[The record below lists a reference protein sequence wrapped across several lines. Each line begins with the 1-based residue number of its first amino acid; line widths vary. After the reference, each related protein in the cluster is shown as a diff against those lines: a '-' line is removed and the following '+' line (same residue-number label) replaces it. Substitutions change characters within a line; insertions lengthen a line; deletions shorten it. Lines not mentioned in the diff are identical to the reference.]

1 MQQTARKTDELR
13 ILKRSLAAWTLRI
26 AGFKASEACPSKS
39 FPANQTDP
47 CAVQK
52 ILARKSHAMAVE
64 RDIATLRSAF
74 DVWIMAYSGGVMKQ
88 TKEYSE
94 MRQVWNRWRSKMA
107 THEALM
113 GKSRIFAYSRGTK
126 GLHSN
131 SHPMLPVQARTVAD
145 KYDVQSARS
154 ALRKW
159 KHRAAEIQC
168 LQSMAIDKDKH
179 RLLSNG
185 LQTFTKR
192 VHRFKQLEEGAIM
205 TNTFFKLRT
214 CFQAW
219 QQALRIKTQTKW
231 IADKRKRDTKE
242 IFDGQY
248 YLFIAEGDQGH

>member
-1 MQQTARKTDELR
+1 
-13 ILKRSLAAWTLRI
+13 
-26 AGFKASEACPSKS
+26 
-39 FPANQTDP
+39 
-47 CAVQK
+47 
-52 ILARKSHAMAVE
+52 MAVE

-94 MRQVWNRWRSKMA
+94 MRHVWTRWRSKMA
-107 THEALM
+107 AHEALM
-113 GKSRIFAYSRGTK
+113 GKSHIFAYRQSTNHLRSIA
-126 GLHSN
+126 HQ
-131 SHPMLPVQARTVAD
+131 MLPVQARSVAD
-145 KYDVQSARS
+145 KHDVQSARS
-154 ALRKW
+154 VLRKW
-159 KHRAAEIQC
+159 KHRAAEIQR
-168 LQSMAIDKDKH
+168 LQSSAIDKDNH

-219 QQALRIKTQTKW
+219 QQALQTKTQTKW

-242 IFDGQY
+242 IFDG
-248 YLFIAEGDQGH
+248 